1 MAVLDKPPLRPPEHR
16 GTVPARAART
26 VSSTPRSR
34 ARRATCVD
42 GPPAKDPLLQL
53 YRLAH
58 LVMRNRLMSTAHE
71 PAYSEDGMPK
81 DRYRLDHVEKL
92 REGSLRMTRSH
103 AFRLGSKSVYV
114 RSLAGLP
121 FIRLA
126 DEPSLA
132 RRDLRTCKV
141 AE

>member
-1 MAVLDKPPLRPPEHR
+1 
-16 GTVPARAART
+16 
-26 VSSTPRSR
+26 
-34 ARRATCVD
+34 
-42 GPPAKDPLLQL
+42 
-53 YRLAH
+53 
-58 LVMRNRLMSTAHE
+58 MRNRLMSTAHE

-81 DRYRLDHVEKL
+81 ERYRLDHVEKL

-103 AFRLGSKSVYV
+103 ALRLGPKNGYV

-141 AE
+141 AEAHRIVEEGAWQIAAWRLRAEAGAAVADRGGRVTRSRGSPQAPAGLVQLAGT